1 MPVFKV
7 TYCMMPLQGIL
18 RTLNCS
24 RGEQMSTWQGLGLV
38 LGVTTRGEHEGV
50 LGAMEMFYM
59 LTVVV
64 VT

>member
-1 MPVFKV
+1 
-7 TYCMMPLQGIL
+7 MMPLQGIL

>member
-1 MPVFKV
+1 
-7 TYCMMPLQGIL
+7 
-18 RTLNCS
+18 
-24 RGEQMSTWQGLGLV
+24 MSTWQGLGLV

-64 VT
+64 VTRIYELKFINCTPNGDQFCYMLTKKML